1 MMNYWGNQDLLK
13 LSKTAFLCSQRC
25 PAAVVLRSYD
35 WAKAQ
40 RAAGHC
46 IACGN
51 HSPIEK
57 DVFQILLRGSQPLIL
72 VLARGLKTRWGPE
85 VAQAVHHNRLL
96 VISPFD
102 SATKR
107 VTRDTAQRRN
117 KALISLSSRITVGY
131 VTPHGQLDKL
141 LTDRNYQRI

>member
-1 MMNYWGNQDLLK
+1 MNYWGNQDLLK

-40 RAAGHC
+40 REAGHC

-72 VLARGLKTRWGPE
+72 VLARGLKTRWEPDI
-85 VAQAVHHNRLL
+85 VQAVHHNRLL
-96 VISPFD
+96 VASPFD
-102 SATKR
+102 PSTKR
-107 VTRDTAQRRN
+107 VTRNTAQRRN
-117 KALISLSSRITVGY
+117 EALISLSSRITVGY
-131 VTPHGQLDKL
+131 VTPRGQLDKL
-141 LTDRNYQRI
+141 LTGRNYQQI